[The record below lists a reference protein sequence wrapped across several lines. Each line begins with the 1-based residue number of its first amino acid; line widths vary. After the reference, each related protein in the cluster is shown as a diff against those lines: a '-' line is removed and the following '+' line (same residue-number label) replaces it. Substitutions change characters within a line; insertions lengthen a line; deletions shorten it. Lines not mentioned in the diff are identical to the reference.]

1 MLSAYQARRMMPNEK
16 ATQLVEYVLSGC
28 QLAQG
33 MAIMILQRDVLITF
47 TLNMISRQQKHS

>member
-33 MAIMILQRDVLITF
+33 MAIMIL
-47 TLNMISRQQKHS
+47 